1 MVGDQLKKTH
11 QKFQGHGNRGG
22 WKGEGETEEAGS
34 EEGKGWV
41 AIIRTKASQSVMIL
55 TF

>member
-1 MVGDQLKKTH
+1 MGTEV
-11 QKFQGHGNRGG
+11 G